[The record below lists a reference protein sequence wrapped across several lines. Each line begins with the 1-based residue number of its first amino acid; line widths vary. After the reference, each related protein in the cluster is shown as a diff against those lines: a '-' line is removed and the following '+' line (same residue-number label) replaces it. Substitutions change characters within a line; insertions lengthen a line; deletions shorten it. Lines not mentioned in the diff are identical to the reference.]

1 MKLRREQK
9 FIAWGVAAV
18 AIAIVAFVVGGA
30 LKPEEPPHYL
40 FDVDAA
46 AYQADIEAIAATS
59 KGGFTGFGELTG
71 GNDRTVLG
79 GRVVE
84 VGPTSLTLET
94 QQGSRTTLR
103 LGPNSRLARLET
115 GARTAIR
122 PGATVILKRGE
133 QPDEAVAVLVVAQP

>member
-18 AIAIVAFVVGGA
+18 AIGVAAFLVGGA

-40 FDVDAA
+40 FDV
-46 AYQADIEAIAATS
+46 EAPAFQTDLASIAATS
-59 KGGFTGFGELTG
+59 QGGFTGFGELAG
-71 GNDRTVLG
+71 GDDRTVLG

-84 VGPTSLTLET
+84 VSATSLTLET

-103 LGPNSRLARLET
+103 LAANSKLWRLDA
-115 GARTAIR
+115 GSISSIK
-122 PGATVILKRGE
+122 PGATVIVKRGAA
-133 QPDEAVAVLVVAQP
+133 QDDAAAVLVVSKP

>member
-18 AIAIVAFVVGGA
+18 AIAVAAFLMGGA

-40 FDVDAA
+40 FDV
-46 AYQADIEAIAATS
+46 EAPAFQTDLASIAATS
-59 KGGFTGFGELTG
+59 QGGFTGFGELAG
-71 GNDRTVLG
+71 GDDRTVLG

-84 VGPTSLTLET
+84 VSPASLTLET

-103 LGPNSRLARLET
+103 LGANSKLWRLDA
-115 GARTAIR
+115 GSSSSIK
-122 PGATVILKRGE
+122 PGATVIVKRGAA
-133 QPDEAVAVLVVAQP
+133 QDDAAAVLVVSQP